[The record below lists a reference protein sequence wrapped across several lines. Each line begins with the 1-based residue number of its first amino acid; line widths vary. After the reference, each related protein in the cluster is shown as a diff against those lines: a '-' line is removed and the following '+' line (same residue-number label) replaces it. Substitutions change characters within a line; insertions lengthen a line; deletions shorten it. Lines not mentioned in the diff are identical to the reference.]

1 MPVPHCVIN
10 YYNLD
15 TYNGVLKFLNEEI
28 SSTFLPY
35 EDKTAA
41 LKMYKFLVKYAND
54 DDLLKCHQ
62 IVCHEKKWLLAFED
76 CLNARKA
83 GRSSCQSIY
92 TENLIKCLFITR
104 KDSECWVK
112 VLPNLDGPKSK
123 MNDDIEEFKKLMDII
138 INYPFELDKPDYDCF
153 NLSLELRYFLHYLN
167 SEFLEYV
174 SPRCLLDSPFI
185 WGDAD
190 KYRFLINLDY
200 LLKRE
205 VFKLE
210 SFNDTL
216 TTFASANLG
225 DWVHALYNKRVL
237 YKVYYHSQKSYN
249 FSRAVAVVQFCSNV
263 FWHYNNYAIECR
275 ERKIGK
281 IRIMRKLSEAL
292 PNLFIDLFE
301 GCINHA
307 CNLEDLYQ
315 PKTHEA
321 VKRVFRKPLTSEY
334 RD

>member
-1 MPVPHCVIN
+1 MDNVLYVFYEFSKET
-10 YYNLD
+10 YYWKAYDVKDKKWFPIKCLTEFSLDALVD

-54 DDLLKCHQ
+54 DNLLRRV
-62 IVCHEKKWLLAFED
+62 IGNVGVYRGVGLAGLVLLGGI
-76 CLNARKA
+76 L
-83 GRSSCQSIY
+83 Y
-92 TENLIKCLFITR
+92 
-104 KDSECWVK
+104 
-112 VLPNLDGPKSK
+112 
-123 MNDDIEEFKKLMDII
+123 
-138 INYPFELDKPDYDCF
+138 
-153 NLSLELRYFLHYLN
+153 RYFKMLPVFRLEKRVYLHVYVHIDR
-167 SEFLEYV
+167 EYV

-216 TTFASANLG
+216 TTFAIANLG

-237 YKVYYHSQKSYN
+237 YNVYYHSQKSYD
-249 FSRAVAVVQFCSNV
+249 FSRAAAVVEFCSNV

-275 ERKIGK
+275 ERKIGN
-281 IRIMRKLSEAL
+281 IRIVRKLSEAL
-292 PNLFIDLFE
+292 PNLFIDLFD

-315 PKTHEA
+315 PKMHEA
-321 VKRVFRKPLTSEY
+321 VFSMYTYENMNVGENSGLFFGLYPNRKCEQNSYALTQRQVEK
-334 RD
+334 D